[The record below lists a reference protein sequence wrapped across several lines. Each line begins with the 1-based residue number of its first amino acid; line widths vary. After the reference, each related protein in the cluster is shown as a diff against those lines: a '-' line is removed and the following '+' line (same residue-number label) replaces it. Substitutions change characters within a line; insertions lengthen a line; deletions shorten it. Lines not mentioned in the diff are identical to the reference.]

1 MKTLDVKAIKIPQN
15 FLYQPGLFNKQEEIE
30 KWVEEEV
37 YNKTRNDDVVVFKIG
52 DKVAE
57 SKVFI
62 SVISDES
69 FMLTKAGGK
78 AALIDRKNLFGRD
91 MRWGIYGAMQTN
103 LYADLIVIIL
113 RKLIGLHN
121 NEIAPVKKEEE
132 LNKMV
137 DAMVPEFTKPK
148 VNLFAKKK
156 KKRAVRK
163 KK

>member
-1 MKTLDVKAIKIPQN
+1 
-15 FLYQPGLFNKQEEIE
+15 
-30 KWVEEEV
+30 
-37 YNKTRNDDVVVFKIG
+37 
-52 DKVAE
+52 
-57 SKVFI
+57 
-62 SVISDES
+62 
-69 FMLTKAGGK
+69 
-78 AALIDRKNLFGRD
+78 
-91 MRWGIYGAMQTN
+91 
-103 LYADLIVIIL
+103 VIIL